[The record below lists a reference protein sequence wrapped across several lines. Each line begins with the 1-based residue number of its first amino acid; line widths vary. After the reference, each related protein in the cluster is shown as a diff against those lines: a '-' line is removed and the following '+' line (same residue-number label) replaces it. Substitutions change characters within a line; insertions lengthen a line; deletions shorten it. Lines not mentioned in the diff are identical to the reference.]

1 MNKKL
6 DFLFPVSSPQET
18 YSTRLIESIDV
29 MSAAD
34 IYHQIKMFI
43 LKHLDVFEDTRV
55 VDVAVDGN
63 WIFSL
68 DKNDEGWTLYGYDPE
83 LRTWIKV
90 CEY

>member
-1 MNKKL
+1 MKKL
-6 DFLFPVSSPQET
+6 DFLFPVSFPQET
-18 YSTRLIESIDV
+18 YSTRVIASIDV
-29 MSAAD
+29 SAAD

-55 VDVAVDGN
+55 VDIAVDGK

-68 DKNDEGWTLYGYDPE
+68 DKGDEGWTLYGYDPE
-83 LRTWIKV
+83 LRTWLTV